1 MSRPSPVYRLPASVL
16 MCYGAL
22 SAFAMTLLIA
32 GMLALTQPDLV
43 PALAKP
49 SIAWPMIIV
58 GGMLES
64 GAVTMLLSALRA
76 QGRETEAEIR

>member
-1 MSRPSPVYRLPASVL
+1 MSGPSPVYRLPASVL

-22 SAFAMTLLIA
+22 SAIAITMLIA
-32 GMLALTQPDLV
+32 GGLALTQPNLV

-49 SIAWPMIIV
+49 AIAWPLLIV

-64 GAVTMLLSALRA
+64 GAVAVLLGALRA
-76 QGRETEAEIR
+76 QRREPKSEIG